1 MLHSDSAQLLMSRE
15 PGFEGVFRLLRLNG
29 QEVLRVHDARHH
41 TDLEIDFFL
50 SPRLG
55 QGNQEQCAK
64 DVVEH
69 ERNLQEFA
77 MLHGAWIG
85 L

>member
-41 TDLEIDFFL
+41 TDLEIDFF
-50 SPRLG
+50 S
-55 QGNQEQCAK
+55 
-64 DVVEH
+64 
-69 ERNLQEFA
+69 
-77 MLHGAWIG
+77 
-85 L
+85 

>member
-1 MLHSDSAQLLMSRE
+1 MMQGTTPTWKL
-15 PGFEGVFRLLRLNG
+15 
-29 QEVLRVHDARHH
+29 
-41 TDLEIDFFL
+41 IFFL